1 MEGLTR
7 QAANFV
13 AAINAATLPPQCVQA
28 ARIGIV
34 DCIGVLMA
42 GAEEPAPR
50 IVARMV
56 PTSTSNDAAPEIPSG
71 RKLSA
76 PDAALVN
83 GVAAHVLDYDDVA
96 LAGHPSAVLVPA
108 ILAEGWTLDASGP
121 EAIAAYVAGYEVWA
135 LLEEMEPG
143 QLHDRGFHPTAM
155 LGTLATAAACARL
168 HGLDFERTTHAI
180 AIAASMASGLVAN
193 FGTMTKSFH
202 AGRAA
207 QSGVLAARL
216 AKEGFTAS
224 PDVLEHRTGFMRA
237 LSPSGTP
244 RVDGGDLRL
253 GSHWRM
259 PIHGINVKRYPTC
272 YCTHR
277 AIDAMI
283 DLAKTHDLKP
293 DAVEEIRVRTGATQM
308 LMLRNANPQ
317 TGLEAK
323 FSMQFA
329 MVAALVARRVG
340 LSELTEE
347 FVRRPEIAARLDK
360 VTCTTVDETMPEL
373 PPMAPDDRVSVV
385 LTNGE
390 VIEHPPVVYP
400 KGSWERPLAR
410 EELAEKFVDCTTR
423 RLDRTHAKELFDQLW
438 ALDEVP
444 SVRSLKL
451 TLDRPYA

>member
-1 MEGLTR
+1 MAELTR

-13 AAINAATLPPQCVQA
+13 AAINAAALPPQCVKV
-28 ARIGIV
+28 ARIGIL
-34 DCIGVLMA
+34 DCIGVMIA
-42 GAEEPAPR
+42 GADEPAPQ
-50 IVARMV
+50 IVGRMV
-56 PTSTSNDAAPEIPSG
+56 PTSTSNDAALAIPSG

-108 ILAEGWTLDASGP
+108 IFAEGWTLGSSGTDV
-121 EAIAAYVAGYEVWA
+121 IAAYVAGYELWA

-155 LGTLATAAACARL
+155 LGALAAAAACARL
-168 HGLDFERTTHAI
+168 HRLDAERTTHAI
-180 AIAASMASGLVAN
+180 AIAASMAAGLVAN

-207 QSGVLAARL
+207 HSGVLAARL

-237 LSPSGTP
+237 LSPSGAP

-259 PIHGINVKRYPTC
+259 PTLGINVKRYPTC

-283 DLAKTHDLKP
+283 DLAKAYNLKP
-293 DAVEEIRVRTGATQM
+293 DAVAEIRVCTGTTQM
-308 LMLRNANPQ
+308 LMLRNAQPRN
-317 TGLEAK
+317 GLEAK

-329 MVAALVARRVG
+329 LVAALAARRVG
-340 LSELTEE
+340 LSELTDE
-347 FVRRPEIAARLDK
+347 FVRRPEIAANLGK
-360 VTCTTVDETMPEL
+360 VTCTTVDETMPDL

-390 VIEHPPVVYP
+390 VIEHPPVVFP
-400 KGSWERPLAR
+400 KGSWARPLAR
-410 EELAEKFVDCTTR
+410 EELAEKFLDCTIR
-423 RLDRTHAKELFDQLW
+423 KLDRTHAKELFDQLW
-438 ALDEVP
+438 ALDDLP
-444 SVRSLKL
+444 SLRNLKV